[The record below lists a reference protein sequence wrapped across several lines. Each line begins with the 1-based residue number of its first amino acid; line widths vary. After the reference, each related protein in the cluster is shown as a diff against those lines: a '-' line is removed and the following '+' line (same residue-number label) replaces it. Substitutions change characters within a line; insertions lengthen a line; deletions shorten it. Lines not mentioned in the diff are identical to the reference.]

1 METLADRRPAAQAGQ
16 FGLDRHLV
24 EEDQP
29 MGLGTHARLALAD
42 PQVAGR
48 AHIGAL
54 TLLRHQPFSI

>member
-1 METLADRRPAAQAGQ
+1 
-16 FGLDRHLV
+16 
-24 EEDQP
+24 